1 MIDFDYSEKLKSLP
15 VEAKRLW
22 RAILRGTFSF
32 EKNDLTVTEDR
43 HVKVVSEELLEM
55 LVGVGFIK
63 DLTVNK
69 SRYMFTIVQWSW
81 LLANNDIAILDIA
94 SDGGLTAEKYEA
106 LYVAGNDVAT
116 MDAAIEKLEELD
128 LIVRNENDDFVL
140 TF

>member
-1 MIDFDYSEKLKSLP
+1 MVDFDYSEKLKSLP

-32 EKNDLTVTEDR
+32 EKNEPGVT
-43 HVKVVSEELLEM
+43 EELLEK

-69 SRYMFTIVQWSW
+69 SRYMFKIVQWSW
-81 LLANNDIAILDIA
+81 LLANNDLAILNIVA
-94 SDGGLTAEKYEA
+94 DGGLTAAKYEA

-128 LIVRNENDDFVL
+128 IIVRNESDDFIL